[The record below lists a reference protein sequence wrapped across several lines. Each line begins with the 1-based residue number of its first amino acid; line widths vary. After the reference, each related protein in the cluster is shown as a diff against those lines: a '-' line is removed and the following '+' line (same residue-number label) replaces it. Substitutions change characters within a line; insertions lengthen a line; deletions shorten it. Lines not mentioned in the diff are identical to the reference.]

1 MLNVVLEQRVANGL
15 TVSDARELQKRL
27 KAIDPMLRKQLV
39 RDVKTIGKPVQVA
52 IKNNLSTFTP
62 LSGMRSNGRMG
73 FNQGKPFN
81 STTLSFRTRSSRNNA
96 VTSLVSVRTNS
107 PLTSVVDMA
116 GKSGRFIGKGAKAT
130 PGHARSYERNGR
142 TIRAKQNGQGQGL
155 IRQLGKQASRLV
167 WPAAEKSLPAV
178 EHAINQVL
186 IRAYKIVNRSF

>member
-1 MLNVVLEQRVANGL
+1 MLNVILEQRVANGL

-62 LSGMRSNGRMG
+62 LSGMRANGRMG

-81 STTLSFRTRSSRNNA
+81 STMLSFRTRSSRNSDT
-96 VTSLVSVRTNS
+96 TSLVSVKTNS
-107 PLTSVVDMA
+107 PLASVVDMA

-130 PGHARSYERNGR
+130 PGYARSYERNGR

-167 WPAAEKSLPAV
+167 WPAAEKALPGV
-178 EHAINQVL
+178 EHAINRVL
-186 IRAYKIVNRSF
+186 AAAYRVVNRSL